1 MSKIPKNI
9 KSLQILFSWK
19 EFYQLTDRQK
29 CVDKTQ
35 EQIDNLQIKIDKYKN
50 GSK

>member
-9 KSLQILFSWK
+9 KNLQILFSWK
-19 EFYQLTDRQK
+19 EFYQSTDRQID
-29 CVDKTQ
+29 VDKTQ
-35 EQIDNLQIKIDKYKN
+35 KQIDNLQIKIDKYKN